1 MHSWQRGSWTARMLT
16 LLPLRPAPKA
26 LNRIL
31 LALLMGLLI
40 ASPPTIE
47 GPVRLLREGDLSHQR
62 GQYSRSLDYYREA
75 SKTRALGAIP
85 DVRAAKLQLTRRNQP
100 VEEAMDY
107 LERAGADEGV
117 KQTVLGIMAFGRK
130 DHVEARQYLA
140 DALKNRPFD
149 GEARYYLA
157 RSYLLSGDYDEA
169 IREFDRVLAAP
180 APALSRWREAACY
193 NLGLLHMVRG
203 EQAAV
208 EHLLEAAKGKVD
220 AELGKKALTLLS
232 ALETG
237 GEDRQSE
244 DPLALGVALLAV
256 GEARLARVQFEKAL
270 DLTSRRAHTLAYLG
284 YIHWLE
290 GEHSRAGDLL
300 EQSVRLQAD
309 SPIAHYF
316 LGVLRRAQ
324 GRLAD
329 ALAEFQRVIAI
340 DPKSAPAY
348 VELGQTLILER
359 DYSGAASAFERAVEI
374 HPDNAGYVLRLAQ
387 FYLDHAIGLDRA
399 LVVARKA
406 VELAPESADALD
418 ALGWALWADGQ
429 AYDARHTL
437 ELAIASNP
445 DLARAHYHLA
455 VLLERTGDAEAA
467 AREFRR
473 VIDLEPDGSYASRA
487 EAALLDHDSP

>member
-1 MHSWQRGSWTARMLT
+1 MHVWHPSALAAKMLA
-16 LLPLRPAPKA
+16 LLPLRPARKA

-31 LALLMGLLI
+31 LALLATLLVVT
-40 ASPPTIE
+40 PPTIE
-47 GPVRLLREGDLSHQR
+47 GPVRLLREGDLLHQR
-62 GQYSRSLDYYREA
+62 GRYSRSLDHYREA
-75 SKTRALGAIP
+75 SKTRVLGAIP
-85 DVRAAKLQLTRRNQP
+85 DIRVAKLQLTHRNQP
-100 VEEAMDY
+100 VEEAMDH
-107 LERAGADEGV
+107 LERVGADEGV
-117 KQTVLGIMAFGRK
+117 RQTVLGIMAFRRQ
-130 DHVEARQYLA
+130 DYVEARHYLL
-140 DALKNRPFD
+140 DALKTRPFD
-149 GEARYYLA
+149 EEARYYLA
-157 RSYLLSGDYDEA
+157 RSHLLLGDYDEA
-169 IREFDRVLAAP
+169 IREFNKVLATP
-180 APALSRWREAACY
+180 IPGPSRWQEAARY
-193 NLGLLHMVRG
+193 NLGLLHIVRG

-208 EHLLEAAKGKVD
+208 EHLREAAKGKVD

-237 GEDRQSE
+237 GEDRQSD
-244 DPLALGVALLAV
+244 DPLALGIALLAV
-256 GEARLARVQFEKAL
+256 GEARLARSQLEKGL

-284 YIHWLE
+284 YVDWLE
-290 GEHSRAGDLL
+290 GEHTRAEDLL

-309 SPIAHYF
+309 SPIGHYF

-329 ALAEFQRVIAI
+329 ALTEFQRVIAI
-340 DPKSAPAY
+340 DPESAPAY

-359 DYSGAASAFERAVEI
+359 DYAGAASAFERAVEI
-374 HPDNAGYVLRLAQ
+374 YPDNAAYVLRLAQ
-387 FYLDHAIGLDRA
+387 FYLDHAIRLDRA

-418 ALGWALWADGQ
+418 ALGWASWANGQ
-429 AYDARHTL
+429 AYDARHNL
-437 ELAIASNP
+437 ELAIAANP

-487 EAALLDHDSP
+487 ESALLSRDSP